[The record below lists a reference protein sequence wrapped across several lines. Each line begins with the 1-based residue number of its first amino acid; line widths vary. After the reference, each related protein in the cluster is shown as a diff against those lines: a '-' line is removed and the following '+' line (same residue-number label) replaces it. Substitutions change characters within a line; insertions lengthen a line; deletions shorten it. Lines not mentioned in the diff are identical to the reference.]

1 MVSWINS
8 QLACRGISIRNLTTD
23 IQDGVALIK
32 LLEVLSEKKLEK
44 YYGIPK
50 MMMQKLDNLG
60 HFLSFLRVLGIR
72 IDGVSAE
79 GTTASNTY

>member
-1 MVSWINS
+1 
-8 QLACRGISIRNLTTD
+8 LTND

-44 YYGIPK
+44 YHGAPK
-50 MMMQKLDNLG
+50 LMLQKLENLG
-60 HFLSFLRVLGIR
+60 HFLSFLRILGMR

-79 GTTASNTY
+79 GTI